1 MSNKKAHGGR
11 RHGDHRRGY
20 HGEYDDVRPVVEFR
34 HRTTG
39 DLVQV
44 GEQAQSRFHGDRR
57 GDQEPAQDRQ
67 DIADQQAQED
77 IRGPG
82 AQRHESGADDE
93 LGRRDVLGGVHPRE
107 MGPAMKFVLRNRQ
120 LLFAHAGDVRG
131 VYFCIHFD
139 ASADF
144 LVQGIP
150 KKILAQDE
158 LAPMR
163 VCFSRASNLWRGLSR
178 TRDISPLWLP
188 VIHGWS
194 ESGLCRG
201 FPREKCN
208 GKKSRHAWAER
219 GFHCYSLLA
228 DRAIGHLVFIVT
240 LHREWTYSTGKPGKR
255 NYTGHSPPRQIHN
268 YRKSVLFARTATG
281 SDRPLMP
288 GVQSR

>member
-1 MSNKKAHGGR
+1 MLPLISSFK
-11 RHGDHRRGY
+11 
-20 HGEYDDVRPVVEFR
+20 EFR
-34 HRTTG
+34 
-39 DLVQV
+39 
-44 GEQAQSRFHGDRR
+44 
-57 GDQEPAQDRQ
+57 
-67 DIADQQAQED
+67 
-77 IRGPG
+77 
-82 AQRHESGADDE
+82 
-93 LGRRDVLGGVHPRE
+93 
-107 MGPAMKFVLRNRQ
+107 
-120 LLFAHAGDVRG
+120 
-131 VYFCIHFD
+131 
-139 ASADF
+139 
-144 LVQGIP
+144 
-150 KKILAQDE
+150 KILAQDE

-208 GKKSRHAWAER
+208 GKSRHAWAER

-268 YRKSVLFARTATG
+268 YRKSVLFCTNGDRIGSAAYAGRSEPIMHEMHVRSGARGVMPRTHRWPFRSAEG
-281 SDRPLMP
+281 CSDNRTSPWPAHFHQCSICTPKLAPLRSEP
-288 GVQSR
+288 KGPLADSAESGAIAVAARWAASFQAA